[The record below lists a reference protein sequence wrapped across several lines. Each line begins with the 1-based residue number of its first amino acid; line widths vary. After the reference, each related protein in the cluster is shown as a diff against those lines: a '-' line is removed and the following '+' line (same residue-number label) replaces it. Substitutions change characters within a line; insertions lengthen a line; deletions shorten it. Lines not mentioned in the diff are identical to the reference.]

1 MSNDLRSDSFFLQ
14 NLLYSHLYYYIVSPQ
29 IMSLPIEPRSSRR
42 ISRLSHSFR
51 EEERIVTL
59 SICDASVGDFGC
71 TSAVWFFNAP
81 KLGPSRLTVQHLELT
96 LRKTLDAYPHF
107 CGHVRSMDYN
117 PDLLGP
123 RKHLQRYGRLE
134 VCYGG
139 SADVGCEFV
148 EAVCSMSLEAVIP
161 APKQRTTQMPL
172 WNRDAFAATAF
183 SPPLWRAKLVRPVY
197 DDLAARNPPMIVQIT
212 TFACGGLAV
221 GVKFTHSLADA
232 HTLNHFMQDWASMSR
247 AKLRGL
253 APVSLSPVFNPR
265 IFDAVAGEIDAPGPN
280 PAVIALAQQLPRNR
294 FDWWISDQNFS
305 GGPATIPAP
314 LQSNPAAHKP
324 EGVKMPWDECDLS
337 ATISHYIIHFTKDQ
351 VQRIW
356 EGCYSNEVPAS
367 RHDAITAHV
376 WAAINRARGLQD
388 DEKLI
393 HCDVTLG
400 LRKRLSPP
408 LGDAL
413 VGSPI
418 LLADVALAAPEA
430 CGLAGRNGKPINLL
444 PITSKLHSVVAQF
457 TPSAIGAHF
466 HQIAYQ
472 FSPQRIWHAF
482 MGLRHVIVTSWVH
495 GGVYQVNFTGDDA
508 GVPRYVELD
517 RPDIDGCIQIVEAP
531 PLSISGQSTVEKAR
545 HWCDDGVDVY
555 VHIEAKAMEKLVK
568 DPLLLP

>member
-1 MSNDLRSDSFFLQ
+1 MSQ
-14 NLLYSHLYYYIVSPQ
+14 AMSP
-29 IMSLPIEPRSSRR
+29 PIESKSSKR

-51 EEERIVTL
+51 EAAKTVTL

-71 TSAVWFFNAP
+71 TSAVWFFDAP
-81 KLGPSRLTVQHLELT
+81 KPGASQLTVQHLELT

-107 CGHVRSMDYN
+107 CGLVRMMDYDATL
-117 PDLLGP
+117 PEP
-123 RKHLQRYGRLE
+123 RTHLQRYGRLE

-148 EAVCSMSLEAVIP
+148 EASCSMSLEAVIP
-161 APKQRTTQMPL
+161 APRVRTMNMPL
-172 WNRDAFAATAF
+172 WNRDAFSANAF
-183 SPPLWRAKLVRPVY
+183 FPPSWRVKLARPVY
-197 DDLAARNPPMIVQIT
+197 DDTAARNPAMIVQIT

-232 HTLNHFMQDWASMSR
+232 HTLNHFMQDWARMSR
-247 AKLRGL
+247 TKLRGL
-253 APVSLSPVFNPR
+253 APVSLSPVFDPR
-265 IFDAVAGEIDAPGPN
+265 LFDATVRDIDASSPD
-280 PAVIALAQQLPRNR
+280 PALIAQAERLPRNR
-294 FDWWISDQNFS
+294 FDWWISDQSFT
-305 GGPATIPAP
+305 GGPAMIPTP
-314 LQSNPAAHKP
+314 FQSNLEARKP
-324 EGVKMPWDECDLS
+324 EGVKMPWDECDLKV
-337 ATISHYIIHFTKDQ
+337 TISHYMIHFRKDQ

-356 EGCYSNEVPAS
+356 EGCYSKEVPAS
-367 RHDAITAHV
+367 RHDVITAHV

-388 DEKLI
+388 DEKLV

-400 LRKRLSPP
+400 LRRRLSPP
-408 LGDAL
+408 LGDAFI
-413 VGSPI
+413 GSPI
-418 LLADVALAAPEA
+418 LLADVALTGREA
-430 CGLAGRNGKPINLL
+430 CALTKKNGTSADLSL
-444 PITSKLHSVVAQF
+444 ITSKLRSAVAQF

-466 HQIAYQ
+466 HQIAHQ

-495 GGVYQVNFTGDDA
+495 GGVYQVNFAGNNA

-531 PLSISGQSTVEKAR
+531 PIGASGDDTVEKAR